1 MYIFT
6 YPLLKGLVNGLF
18 SKNPKMILPRQN
30 AKERNIA
37 SDLTIGTGGRLIN
50 DAIDSFHRDPARKVH
65 IKKNID
71 MLITHKNYPSNRFK
85 LCN

>member
-50 DAIDSFHRDPARKVH
+50 DAIDNFHRDPARKVH
-65 IKKNID
+65 LQKTLICLSPIKYS
-71 MLITHKNYPSNRFK
+71 LYRFK

>member
-18 SKNPKMILPRQN
+18 SKSPKMILPPQSV
-30 AKERNIA
+30 KGRNIA

-50 DAIDSFHRDPARKVH
+50 DAIDSFHRDPARKV
-65 IKKNID
+65 IFKK
-71 MLITHKNYPSNRFK
+71 H
-85 LCN
+85 

>member
-1 MYIFT
+1 MQGWYKYIYIT
-6 YPLLKGLVNGLF
+6 IYPFLKGSVNGLF

-50 DAIDSFHRDPARKVH
+50 DAIDNFHRDPARKVH
-65 IKKNID
+65 V
-71 MLITHKNYPSNRFK
+71 
-85 LCN
+85 